1 MTECRLLPAFFLL
14 LQSDYTNESSMK
26 ATDAQNRIEQLRKE
40 LNHHNYRYYVL
51 AQPEISDY
59 EYDKM
64 MEQLIELEQTHPEY
78 HDSNSPS
85 QRVGGA
91 VTKSFPTVKH
101 RYPMLSLGNTYSK
114 EELSDFDKRVAKGLS
129 ESYEYVCELKFDGV
143 AIGLSYE
150 NGRFLRAV
158 TRGDGV
164 QGDDVSNNIK
174 TIKSIPLVI
183 NHKEAL
189 TAFEVRGEV
198 FMPHK
203 SFMTLNEQKEEQGE
217 TLFANP
223 RNAAAGSLKLQN
235 SALVAKRN
243 LDCFI
248 YGLLAEDL
256 PFKTHWESIEALEKW
271 GFKLCKHRK
280 KCIDIDEVFDF
291 INEMELLRA
300 QLPFDI
306 DGVVIKVNNY
316 AQQKALGYTSKF
328 PRWAISYKFKAE
340 RGYTRLIDVAYQ
352 VGRTGAVTPVAIL
365 EPVLIAGSTVQ
376 RASLYNAGK
385 MAELDLHYNDMVY
398 VEKGGDIIPKI
409 VETDPQKREYNAKPV
424 SFITQCPECNT
435 SLRKESG
442 EAVYYCP
449 NTSSC
454 PPQIQGRIE
463 HFISRRAMN
472 IDSLGQGK
480 TELLIQNKKIS
491 NIADLYDL
499 RYEDLIGLEKV
510 ITDPITQKQKKI
522 GFRDKTVRNILKAI
536 EASKKTPFE
545 RVLYALGIRHLGET
559 MARKLARHFESIDR
573 LMDATYD
580 DLISVDEVGEKMAGS
595 IQDYFDNFENLQILV
610 RLRKAGL
617 NFSIE
622 KDSGAATSAALSGK
636 SFVVSGV
643 FAKFSRDEIKA
654 LITDNGG
661 EIKSSISSKTDFVV
675 AGDQMGPEKRKKAEK
690 LNVPIITE
698 NELEEMI

>member
-1 MTECRLLPAFFLL
+1 
-14 LQSDYTNESSMK
+14 MK
-26 ATDAQNRIEQLRKE
+26 APDAKKRIEQLRDK

-51 AQPEISDY
+51 AQPEINDY
-59 EYDKM
+59 EYDRL
-64 MEQLIELEQTHPEY
+64 MEQLIELERSYPEY
-78 HDSNSPS
+78 HDPNSPS
-85 QRVGGA
+85 LRVGGA
-91 VTKSFPTVKH
+91 VTKSFTNVRHK
-101 RYPMLSLGNTYSK
+101 YPMLSLGNTYSK
-114 EELSDFDKRVAKGLS
+114 EELSSFDKRVAKGLS
-129 ESYEYVCELKFDGV
+129 NNYEYVCELKFDGV

-150 NGRFLRAV
+150 GGRFSRAV

-174 TIKSIPLVI
+174 TIKSIPLVM
-183 NHKEAL
+183 NHKEVL
-189 TAFEVRGEV
+189 ETFEVRGEV

-203 SFMTLNEQKEEQGE
+203 SFLNLNEQKEKKGE

-223 RNAAAGSLKLQN
+223 RNAAAGSLKLQD
-235 SALVAKRN
+235 SSLVAKRN

-248 YGLLAEDL
+248 YGLLSDEL
-256 PFKTHWESIEALEKW
+256 PFQTHWESIEALEQW
-271 GFKLCKHRK
+271 GFKVCKHRQ
-280 KCIDIDEVFDF
+280 KCADIHEVFDF

-340 RGYTRLIDVAYQ
+340 RGYTRLLDVAYQ

-409 VETDPQKREYNAKPV
+409 VETDSEKRQKTATPV
-424 SFITQCPECNT
+424 NFITHCPECDTPLKKET
-435 SLRKESG
+435 S

-449 NTSSC
+449 NTTTC

-480 TELLIQNKKIS
+480 TELLIRNKKIN

-510 ITDPITQKQKKI
+510 ITDPDTQKQKKI

-536 EASKKTPFE
+536 EDSKTIPFE
-545 RVLYALGIRHLGET
+545 RVLYALGVRHLGET
-559 MARKLARHFESIDR
+559 MARKLARHFGSIDR

-595 IQDYFDNFENLQILV
+595 IQDFFDNFDNLQILE

-622 KDSGAATSAALSGK
+622 KDSGAAASSALSGK

-643 FAKFSRDEIKA
+643 FSKYTRDEIKA
-654 LITDNGG
+654 LITNHGG
-661 EIKSSISSKTDFVV
+661 EIKSSISAKTNFVV
-675 AGDQMGPEKRKKAEK
+675 AGENMGPEKRRKAEN

-698 NELEEMI
+698 EELEGMIY